1 MQVIAEEHYG
11 LKKCLL
17 SLNVFLPLRQSMSLS
32 RAGSCCGWYLLS
44 DHTLKAQ
51 EESSYDSC
59 FSSPPPYCGIELVEN
74 ESFFLE
80 NIEKWIIFLSNL
92 TFVLTILFDWY
103 VATCS
108 SD

>member
-44 DHTLKAQ
+44 DHTFKAQ
-51 EESSYDSC
+51 DESSYDSC
-59 FSSPPPYCGIELVEN
+59 FSSSPLSYCGGIELVEN
-74 ESFFLE
+74 ESFFP
-80 NIEKWIIFLSNL
+80 
-92 TFVLTILFDWY
+92 
-103 VATCS
+103 
-108 SD
+108 